1 MKKYFN
7 FIKLIFLLIIVFNLN
22 LIASVNYS
30 KLYNILNKNEVNL
43 TKYKVLLIIP
53 APSCH
58 GCFTIL
64 KNNLDKF
71 VKNKDLK
78 IVNLIISEKL
88 GYSKLI
94 TEIDYYENYK
104 NFNEVF
110 GITAYILNKGIIVK
124 EIPIVPD
131 NINKF
136 IKIISKNT
144 LSSKDIINLE
154 KINNNK

>member
-1 MKKYFN
+1 MKKY
-7 FIKLIFLLIIVFNLN
+7 LILLNLYFLLTIVFNLN
-22 LIASVNYS
+22 SIALVNYS
-30 KLYNILNKNEVNL
+30 NLYNILNKNQVNL

-53 APSCH
+53 EPSCH
-58 GCFTIL
+58 GCFNIL

-110 GITAYILNKGIIVK
+110 GITAYLLNQGIIVK

-136 IKIISKNT
+136 IKIISKKT
-144 LSSKDIINLE
+144 ISSKDIINLE
-154 KINNNK
+154 KINKK